1 MGAHS
6 TVFIGRWR
14 LCSITF
20 GATKSQYG
28 YMRRRMKLINLISL
42 TDDQAQKVARHW
54 LCDLVNFADYVS
66 EQGDGAALE
75 DDVYYGAKSLIR
87 YLDDLDKI
95 AKDLEEE
102 ND

>member
-1 MGAHS
+1 
-6 TVFIGRWR
+6 
-14 LCSITF
+14 
-20 GATKSQYG
+20 
-28 YMRRRMKLINLISL
+28 MKLINLISL
-42 TDDQAQKVARHW
+42 TDEQEQKVARHW
-54 LCDLVNFADYVS
+54 LCDLVSFADYVS
-66 EQGDGAALE
+66 EQGDAAALE

>member
-1 MGAHS
+1 LTNS
-6 TVFIGRWR
+6 
-14 LCSITF
+14 
-20 GATKSQYG
+20 
-28 YMRRRMKLINLISL
+28 ISL
-42 TDDQAQKVARHW
+42 TEKQTEAATVHW
-54 LCDLVNFADYVS
+54 LCDLVSFADYVS

>member
-1 MGAHS
+1 M
-6 TVFIGRWR
+6 
-14 LCSITF
+14 F
-20 GATKSQYG
+20 GAQ
-28 YMRRRMKLINLISL
+28 
-42 TDDQAQKVARHW
+42 HW
-54 LCDLVNFADYVS
+54 LCDLVSFADYVS